1 MKQILDEYGDAILDT
16 IAIVLLIGV
25 LTVCFFADQGVFPSH
40 VIEAME
46 PIL

>member
-16 IAIVLLIGV
+16 VAIVLLVGV
-25 LTVCFFADQGVFPSH
+25 LTLCFFMDQGVFPSH
-40 VIEAME
+40 VIAAME